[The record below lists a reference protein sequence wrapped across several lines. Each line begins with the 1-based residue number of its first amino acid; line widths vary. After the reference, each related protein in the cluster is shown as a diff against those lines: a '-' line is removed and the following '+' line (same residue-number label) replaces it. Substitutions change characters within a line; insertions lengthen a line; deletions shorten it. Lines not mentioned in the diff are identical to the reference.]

1 MIVLNLLNNIMAK
14 ITKKG
19 EVQPIEKVVVP
30 QTKEEQLEA
39 MLAKLEGNHVE
50 KQAVRAIFQSLFRD

>member
-1 MIVLNLLNNIMAK
+1 MAR

-19 EVQPIEKVVVP
+19 EVQPKEVVIVP

>member
-1 MIVLNLLNNIMAK
+1 MAK

-19 EVQPIEKVVVP
+19 EVQPTEMVVIP

-39 MLAKLEGNHVE
+39 MLAKLEGNHIE